1 MLRFGQLHLPQF
13 SIAYVESIFAA
24 TPGMPGTFLMV
35 IFASFEV
42 NAIPDTTA
50 LLNYRYY
57 LSKFLRLTQNLIRL
71 SKNLYLLANSTDL
84 ICKTLAPKEES
95 SNISSYVK

>member
-1 MLRFGQLHLPQF
+1 MG
-13 SIAYVESIFAA
+13 ESIFAA
-24 TPGMPGTFLMV
+24 TPGMSGTFLMV

-50 LLNYRYY
+50 SSKLSLLFIKVPPFDPK
-57 LSKFLRLTQNLIRL
+57 LDKTL
-71 SKNLYLLANSTDL
+71 KGNLYLLANSTDL